1 MYILLIVTIVPH
13 VFFIVTVAQLDHHN
27 EPHILFVLCDVE
39 WEVEI
44 VSDLSLEE
52 TINAVN
58 QLKTKQH

>member
-1 MYILLIVTIVPH
+1 M
-13 VFFIVTVAQLDHHN
+13 TVAQLDHHN

-44 VSDLSLEE
+44 VLDLSMEE
-52 TINAVN
+52 TIDAVNCIN